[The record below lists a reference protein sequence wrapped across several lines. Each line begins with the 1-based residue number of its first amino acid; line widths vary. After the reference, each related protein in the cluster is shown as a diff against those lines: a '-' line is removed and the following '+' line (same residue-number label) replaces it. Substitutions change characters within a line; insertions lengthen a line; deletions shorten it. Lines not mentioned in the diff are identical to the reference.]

1 MEGQFPLRLDFGWEK
16 SGESYVLTDK
26 SGKSLVLDA
35 ISFLVWIQ
43 CDGKTGIE
51 QIVDVFSVGGNR
63 DIIHAA
69 LTGVLQK
76 LTETGAITWV

>member
-1 MEGQFPLRLDFGWEK
+1 MEGQFPLKSDFEWKK
-16 SGESYVLTDK
+16 SGESYTLTDK
-26 SGKSLVLDA
+26 SGASIQLDT

-43 CDGKTGIE
+43 CDGKTGID
-51 QIVDVFSVGGNR
+51 QIVDVFAVGGNR

-76 LTETGAITWV
+76 LTENGAITWV

>member
-1 MEGQFPLRLDFGWEK
+1 MEGRFPLKSDFEWK
-16 SGESYVLTDK
+16 KLGESYILTNK
-26 SGKSLVLDA
+26 LGASIVLDT

-51 QIVDVFSVGGNR
+51 QIVDVFSIGGNR

-76 LTETGAITWV
+76 LTESGAIVWV